1 MLHHVQV
8 HTLYITE
15 HDTPILACYFINHKN
30 EKNMKQNHLLSFTL
44 MQLENAYE
52 KHFPQLRKMAV
63 DAADFSC
70 FKAAFSRWLDTMP
83 ASDAKELFEGLSAY
97 EGTTIYEW
105 SRNMDVTLCTMELLY
120 KFLRHEADLSHGTDL
135 YIDLFMLLQQLVG
148 NTPHLPSEKKIRQLT
163 ERWPSGL
170 DDEVVAV
177 RTENRE
183 RMLHLLIEKVEHT
196 RSSRFHFTEGMAYEE
211 KYQQVSQWWYDD
223 RFQLQMA
230 LKTPSEINLFMGKTL
245 TSEAMFLMRNA
256 RKKGIPF
263 FVTPYYLSL
272 LDPYGRYDD
281 TAIRSYIFYS
291 PELVKN
297 FGTIRAWER
306 EDAVIAGQ
314 PNAAGWILPEGEN
327 IHRRYPEVA
336 ILIPD
341 TMGRACG
348 GLCASCQRMYGF
360 QSKRLNFDFS
370 ELKPRDS
377 WPKKLSHLMEYFEN
391 DPLLRDILITGGD
404 ALMSR
409 NKTLRHILESVYH
422 MAERKHKANA
432 RRRDG
437 EKYAELQ
444 RVRLGTRLPAYLPM
458 RIDDE
463 LVETLRDF
471 KEKAST
477 VGVRQFVIQT
487 HFQSPLE
494 VTPEAESA
502 VRKLLSAGWIVDNQQ
517 VFNVASSRRGHS
529 MKLREVLSQ
538 IGMVGYYTFT
548 VKGFEENSAV
558 FAPNARSVQESAE
571 EKKFGML
578 TETEA
583 DVLATSLMSAPD
595 PGAALR
601 RYLRTQKRTVVAT
614 DRNVLNLPAIG
625 KSMTFQLIGFTPDG
639 RRILQFDHD
648 HNRLHSPVIHRIG
661 KVNILESR
669 SVASYLRQL
678 ARMGEDTKDYAT
690 IWYYTNSE
698 TEGRFPIYHYPE
710 FHFRTD
716 TFEHLLSSA
725 AFAYQ
730 ETTPNTP

>member
-1 MLHHVQV
+1 VLKK
-8 HTLYITE
+8 
-15 HDTPILACYFINHKN
+15 HKQ
-30 EKNMKQNHLLSFTL
+30 KNMKQNQLLSFTL
-44 MQLENAYE
+44 LQLENAYE
-52 KHFPQLRKMAV
+52 KNFPVIKQMADNAV
-63 DAADFSC
+63 DLQH
-70 FKAAFSRWLDTMP
+70 FKTAFSSWVNTMP
-83 ASDAKELFEGLSAY
+83 TSETKELFETVVKN
-97 EGTTIYEW
+97 EGNTIYEW
-105 SRNMDVTLCTMELLY
+105 SRNQEVTLCTLELLY
-120 KFLRHEADLSHGTDL
+120 RFMRHETDPSVGTDL
-135 YIDLFMLLQQLVG
+135 YIDLFMLLLQLTG
-148 NTPHLPSEKKIRQLT
+148 NTTHLPSEKKIRQLT
-163 ERWPSGL
+163 QRWPSGL
-170 DDEVVAV
+170 DNQVISI
-177 RTENRE
+177 RKENRE
-183 RMLHLLIEKVEHT
+183 RMLHLLVEKVEH
-196 RSSRFHFTEGMAYEE
+196 SHSPRFHFTEGMSYDE
-211 KYQQVSQWWYDD
+211 KYEQVSRWWFDD
-223 RFQLQMA
+223 RFQLRMA
-230 LKTPSEINLFMGKTL
+230 LKTPTEINLFMDKTL
-245 TSEAMFLMRNA
+245 SSEVMFLMRNA

-291 PELVKN
+291 PELVNN

-306 EDAVIAGQ
+306 EDVVVADQ

-360 QSKRLNFDFS
+360 QSKRLNFDFT
-370 ELKPRDS
+370 ELQAHDS
-377 WPKKLSHLMEYFEN
+377 WPKKLSRLMLYFEN

-409 NKTLRHILESVYH
+409 NKTLKHILEAVFH
-422 MAERKHKANA
+422 MAERKHKTNAN
-432 RRRDG
+432 RPEG
-437 EKYAELQ
+437 KKYAELQ

-463 LVETLRDF
+463 LIEILSDF

-494 VTPEAESA
+494 VTPEAERA
-502 VRKLLSAGWIVDNQQ
+502 VKKLLSAGWIVDNQQ

-571 EKKFGML
+571 EKKFGVL
-578 TETEA
+578 SETEI

-625 KSMTFQLIGFTPDG
+625 KSMTFKLIGFMPDG

-648 HNRLHSPVIHRIG
+648 ANRLHSPVIHRIG

-669 SVASYLRQL
+669 SIASYLRQL
-678 ARMGEDTKDYAT
+678 SRMGEDTKDYAT
-690 IWYYTNSE
+690 IWNYTRSK
-698 TEGRFPIYHYPE
+698 TEGRFPIYNYPD
-710 FHFRTD
+710 FHFKMD
-716 TFEHLLSSA
+716 TFDNLLSSA
-725 AFAYQ
+725 AFAYKPTQ
-730 ETTPNTP
+730 RN